1 MNFPILSAVTF
12 LPLIG
17 SIFIFLIKDSSDK
30 SINNAKYVAIFT
42 SFVNFLLSIFLWLSF
57 DTSTADFQFIENRQW
72 VRGYF
77 NFKFGVD
84 GISILFILLTTF
96 IIPLCILSVIN
107 SVKERIKEF
116 LIALLV
122 METLMIGVFCSLD
135 LVIFYLFF
143 EGGLIPMFLIIGIWG
158 GPRRVYSAFKF
169 FLFTLLGSVLLLIAV
184 ISIYW
189 ITGTTDMTQLL
200 LWNNIPK
207 EYQYLLWLAFFSSFA
222 VKLPMWPV
230 HTWLPDA
237 HVEAPTAGSVILA
250 AILLKMAG
258 YGFIR
263 FSIGL
268 FPVATDFFTTL
279 IFLLSII
286 AIIYTSLVALM
297 QEDMKKLI
305 AYSSVAHMGFVTV
318 GIFTLTKQG
327 LEGSIIQMISHG
339 LISAALFL
347 CVGVV
352 YDRVHSRMISSYGG
366 LVHVTPKYA
375 VIFMIFTLA
384 ALGLPGTSGFVGEI
398 LILIGA
404 FQKNILVAVL
414 ASLGVIFAA
423 AYMLW
428 LYKRVIFGKIN
439 NNELNKIYDLNK
451 TEIFI
456 LSSLAFLT
464 LFFGFYPEPLLRTVD
479 ISVSEL
485 IINYEKD
492 LTFYL
497 KEAVK

>member
-1 MNFPILSAVTF
+1 
-12 LPLIG
+12 
-17 SIFIFLIKDSSDK
+17 

-57 DTSTADFQFIENRQW
+57 DTSTADFQFIENKIW

-96 IIPLCILSVIN
+96 ITPLCILSVIN

-200 LWNNIPK
+200 LLNNIPK

-286 AIIYTSLVALM
+286 AIVYTSLIALM

-352 YDRVHSRMISSYGG
+352 YDRVHSRLISSYGG
-366 LVHVTPKYA
+366 LVHIIPKYA
-375 VIFMIFTLA
+375 VIFMVFTLA

-414 ASLGVIFAA
+414 ASSGVIFAA

-439 NNELNKIYDLNK
+439 NNELKKICDLNK

-485 IINYEKD
+485 IRNYEMD

-497 KEAVK
+497 KETAK